1 MMKIIITIPILC
13 FSLVS
18 FSFENLVSGTG
29 ITVENKRTLKSSSIP
44 YAIARQGQR
53 VVNNEE
59 LVKGF
64 LELESEVYS
73 VSTAPSLI
81 QTKKEGRLLLN
92 NWPLTRWPHAQIP
105 TEISAMLDNA
115 TIPGWKQKVE
125 YTSHFKM
132 AGCLNQSPLRFGD
145 VDADAKSE
153 LVLFLN
159 GELIIFSPEQ
169 GRIVFSTFYE
179 ADDWYRQ
186 GSLGDEN
193 EASDVDGK
201 KYQHHSEMLALN
213 GYEHSAYRS
222 YTKVYVQDFDGD
234 GVSEIVSWRKTY
246 QSYPVG
252 ELTGFKLLSNRY
264 EQYKKDESG
273 EYIPQKDTSEASIQ
287 GWLTGKSLTWQSG
300 FPSKS
305 ECAGQDGQLIP
316 EMHDPLLND
325 PDVLK

>member
-1 MMKIIITIPILC
+1 MNKIRKVITIITLIVFSVHSYS
-13 FSLVS
+13 FSLEAGKS
-18 FSFENLVSGTG
+18 RGEMAKSTLKQIYQKYGTLPG
-29 ITVENKRTLKSSSIP
+29 FLYEESENKYFSLSKTAN
-44 YAIARQGQR
+44 AIGIFDLS
-53 VVNNEE
+53 NEQDV
-59 LVKGF
+59 LSG
-64 LELESEVYS
+64 
-73 VSTAPSLI
+73 
-81 QTKKEGRLLLN
+81 
-92 NWPLTRWPHAQIP
+92 WPLTRWPHAHLP

-115 TIPGWKQKVE
+115 TIQGWKQKVE
-125 YTSHFKM
+125 YTSHIKM

-145 VDADAKSE
+145 VDADAKNE

-169 GRIVFSTFYE
+169 GRTVFATFYD

-222 YTKVYVQDFDGD
+222 YTKVYIQDFDGD
-234 GVSEIVSWRKTY
+234 GNSDLVSWRKTF
-246 QSYPVG
+246 QSNPVG
-252 ELTGFKLLSNRY
+252 DVDGFRLLSNRY
-264 EQYKKDESG
+264 DLYKKDASG
-273 EYIPQKDTSEASIQ
+273 EYIPQEDTSETTIQ
-287 GWLTGKSLTWQSG
+287 SWLTAKNQTWQSG
-300 FPSKS
+300 FPSIS
-305 ECAGQDGQLIP
+305 ECAGQEGQLIP